1 MNEYSGEENGI
12 PLLGEP
18 IHAVG
23 SGFAVNIPSLPSG
36 ASPIIDETSGDCV
49 GYIHEGAK
57 NVWHIYDI
65 SGQHVGIRESPLE
78 EPLIDPLDLILL
90 GPVALKL
97 VRAGI
102 GSVSRLVAGRAVLG
116 TASQLT
122 RSLLPLLRSKL
133 KGVSVRN
140 LKFTETTL
148 RHMENPGRF
157 VPVHII
163 HLAIKH
169 GKRMPDP
176 QKVAGVFRYEIPM
189 SRFIKRGAGY
199 VKEQKTL
206 EVVVRESDWTI
217 LHFMYF

>member
-18 IHAVG
+18 VHAVG

-169 GKRMPDP
+169 GKRMPRSSKSCRCF
-176 QKVAGVFRYEIPM
+176 Q
-189 SRFIKRGAGY
+189 
-199 VKEQKTL
+199 
-206 EVVVRESDWTI
+206 VRNSDVQIHQARRWVRQGTENT
-217 LHFMYF
+217 